1 MRDTLLV
8 IDDSELDLAILNEI
22 FKHLFRVECS
32 SDPRRALSFL
42 RKNHER
48 VCAILLDICLERR
61 GAGFTVL
68 HQLQGHLDTAGVP
81 VILITTDANE
91 KDVRASGEGG
101 AVDFLVKPGD
111 PHTVQER
118 VCTVIRASWPPE
130 TTILDHPEEE
140 TPPEASAEDDAGDE
154 ALFPEPLSL
163 PHSRLL
169 CRRWSEK
176 LAGLCRLR
184 PVLDMEEARQLCA
197 ITTILAQSY
206 VRLHPDG
213 DLTEE
218 SAELIGMA
226 AMFCDIGLLG
236 LPDALLEKAEAQERT
251 EETMEDYYQ
260 HTTLG
265 QQLFAG
271 EEKRQP
277 LFRYARE
284 IAQWHHKNADGTG
297 YPARGDGNRV
307 PLSAQ
312 LVHTALQIQQYLHY
326 YQGCSD
332 RFERMFRA
340 LQNEAGTVITRR
352 MAYLFDDDSDA
363 LAAALRTV

>member
-22 FKHLFRVECS
+22 FKHLFRVECIA
-32 SDPRRALSFL
+32 DPRQALSYL
-42 RKNHER
+42 RKNHQR

-68 HQLQGHLDTAGVP
+68 HQLQGHLETAGVP

-91 KDVRASGEGG
+91 KDVRASVEGG
-101 AVDFLVKPGD
+101 AVDFLVKPVD

-118 VCTVIRASWPPE
+118 VCAVVRSSWPPE

-140 TPPEASAEDDAGDE
+140 VRPEEPANAGEE

-163 PHSRLL
+163 PRARLL
-169 CRRWSEK
+169 WRRWGEK

-184 PVLDMEEARQLCA
+184 PVLNIAQVRQLCA
-197 ITTILAQSY
+197 ITTVLAQSY
-206 VRLHPDG
+206 VRQHPDG
-213 DLTEE
+213 ELTEE
-218 SAELIGMA
+218 NAEQIGMA
-226 AMFCDIGLLG
+226 AMFCDIGLFA
-236 LPDALLEKAEAQERT
+236 LPDALLERAEAQEWT
-251 EETMEDYYQ
+251 EETLEDYYQ

-271 EEKRQP
+271 EENRQP
-277 LFRYARE
+277 LFRYASE
-284 IAQWHHKNADGTG
+284 IALWHHKNADGTG
-297 YPARGDGNRV
+297 YPVRGDGNRI

-312 LVHTALQIQQYLHY
+312 LVHTALQVQQYLHY

-352 MAYLFDDDSDA
+352 MAYLFEDDSAA